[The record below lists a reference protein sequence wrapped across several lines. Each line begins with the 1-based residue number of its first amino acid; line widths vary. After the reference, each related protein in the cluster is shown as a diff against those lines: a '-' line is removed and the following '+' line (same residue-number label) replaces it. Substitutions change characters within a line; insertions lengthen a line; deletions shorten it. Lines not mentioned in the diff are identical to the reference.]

1 MATKKSQAR
10 STAKKAKPSAR
21 NTPAAKKKSSAARQP
36 KHDVSTTD
44 RPESPELEGLTSLPE
59 ELTGRASRTDE
70 SLSTLFDNQ
79 SAKHMT
85 DGFHGGSGDDGSTLD
100 QTDNPGDVAE
110 EEG

>member
-1 MATKKSQAR
+1 MATKDSKR
-10 STAKKAKPSAR
+10 SAKEKQK
-21 NTPAAKKKSSAARQP
+21 TKPAAKKKTGSRQP

-79 SAKHMT
+79 SAKHLT

-110 EEG
+110 NEER